1 MRIAKTLA
9 HIKPDKMF
17 KKLFSKKE
25 PKSYGPTEPIYPGEL
40 FEVGEITDD
49 KGFFGVSNI
58 NKSYDNYANKKYFPW
73 WIQVTLELVDTDDRK
88 MPTDNEAQV
97 LNELEDKIEKF
108 IKEKHKTH
116 FIGRVTQNGFRD
128 IIFYVDQPRFD
139 QENTNL
145 FFDKVQEQRR
155 VNFNMEK
162 DINWNNISGLIK

>member
-1 MRIAKTLA
+1 
-9 HIKPDKMF
+9 MF

-40 FEVGEITDD
+40 FEVGEITADHR
-49 KGFFGVSNI
+49 FFGVSNI
-58 NKSYDNYANKKYFPW
+58 NKSYDNYPNKKYFPW

-88 MPTDNEAQV
+88 MPTDSEAQI

-139 QENTNL
+139 QEKTNL

-162 DINWNNISGLIK
+162 DINWNNVGGLIK